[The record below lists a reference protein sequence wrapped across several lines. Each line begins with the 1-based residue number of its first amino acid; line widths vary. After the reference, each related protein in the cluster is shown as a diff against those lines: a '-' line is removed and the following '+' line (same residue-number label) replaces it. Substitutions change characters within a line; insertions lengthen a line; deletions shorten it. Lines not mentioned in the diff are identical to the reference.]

1 MASSVRTYQPKKRQR
16 AKVHGFRSR
25 MSTKNGRKVLA
36 RRRARG
42 HKGNGRGPSDQASA
56 GGDEAERRPRHQRR
70 RRCAHPPRGVQGQ
83 KAARGERHRD
93 GDQTERVIE
102 DIVQI
107 EGGRQREGRRRH
119 GQRHPSAGAAEREQ
133 VGQYAPQVQGAIL
146 PPLPYVLQQIP
157 HGGHYSR

>member
-42 HKGNGRGPSDQASA
+42 HKGNGRRPCDQADA
-56 GGDEAERRPRHQRR
+56 DRNEAQRRRDHQRR
-70 RRCAHPPRGVQGQ
+70 RRRAHPPRGVQGQ
-83 KAARGERHRD
+83 KTARGERHGN
-93 GDQTERVIE
+93 GDQAERVIE
-102 DIVQI
+102 DVVQI

-119 GQRHPSAGAAEREQ
+119 GQRHPSTGAAEREQ
-133 VGQYAPQVQGAIL
+133 VGQYAPQVQGAVL
-146 PPLPYVLQQIP
+146 PPLSYVLQQVP
-157 HGGHYSR
+157 HDGHYSR